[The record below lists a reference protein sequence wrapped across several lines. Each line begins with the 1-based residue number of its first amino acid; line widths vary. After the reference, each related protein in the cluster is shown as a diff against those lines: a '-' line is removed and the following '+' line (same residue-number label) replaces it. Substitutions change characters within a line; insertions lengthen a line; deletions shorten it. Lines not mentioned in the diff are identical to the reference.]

1 MKTRCAALLLLAATL
16 LSACRPM
23 GHGPSTSP
31 IVRQIVATEEG
42 SDYFLRRYYDTGEK
56 MQAILIALRAL
67 RPKFDADV
75 DVQAL
80 RKPTLCLTL
89 RCSDGSEQ
97 LYRLKGNFYLQ
108 IGTGPWKKVDSGRAG
123 ELWRLLWEMESDPE
137 TPRTFHTP
145 LPRLRGNWTYP
156 YGHRKFP

>member
-1 MKTRCAALLLLAATL
+1 MKTRCTIVLLFVALL
-16 LSACRPM
+16 LSACRPANQ
-23 GHGPSTSP
+23 GSAHSP

-42 SDYFLRRYYDTGEK
+42 SDYFLRRYYDTNEK
-56 MQAILIALRAL
+56 MQAVLIALRAL
-67 RPKFDADV
+67 RPKFDADA

-80 RKPTLCLTL
+80 RKPTLCLVL

-137 TPRTFHTP
+137 TPHTFHSP